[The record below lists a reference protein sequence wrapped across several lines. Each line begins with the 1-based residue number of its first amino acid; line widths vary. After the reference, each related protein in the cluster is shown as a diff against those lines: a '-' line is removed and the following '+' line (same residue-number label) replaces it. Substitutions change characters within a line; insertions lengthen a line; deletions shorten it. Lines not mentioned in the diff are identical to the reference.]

1 MTILIGKMRIKY
13 LSHRAKAE
21 RGKCKGR
28 NENETKSPA
37 TVSSCQLKE
46 MRNCNSSACQH
57 VLEENLSHKLEES
70 HGLHSHSGEFESEED
85 CADQKKIDHKAQT
98 IEEQVY
104 SIVT

>member
-1 MTILIGKMRIKY
+1 MTILIDKMRIKY

-28 NENETKSPA
+28 NENETKCPAIVSP
-37 TVSSCQLKE
+37 CQLKE

-57 VLEENLSHKLEES
+57 VLEEILSHKLEES
-70 HGLHSHSGEFESEED
+70 QGLHSHFGESECEEY
-85 CADQKKIDHKAQT
+85 CADQEKVNHQAQT
-98 IEEQVY
+98 IEEQVC